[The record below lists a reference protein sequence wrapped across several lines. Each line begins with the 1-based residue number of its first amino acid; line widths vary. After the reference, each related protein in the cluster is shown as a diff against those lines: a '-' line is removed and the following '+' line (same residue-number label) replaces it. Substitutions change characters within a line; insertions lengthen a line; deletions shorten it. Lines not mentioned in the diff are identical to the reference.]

1 MQISPPNI
9 NVTSLSVQRLQ
20 TRRYCNFQF
29 SKKKAYL
36 IIVCLFSSLVLKLPP
51 LSGCSPEGGVGCMV
65 FTVTYYIYA
74 LWRGGG
80 HPISACYRCY
90 THYLLGLSRSY
101 YFLQNCSH
109 TNPFYDRSVTLGL
122 SAAFTV
128 SETTGSPPPST
139 DTLDKKL
146 YSS

>member
-1 MQISPPNI
+1 MQISPPDV
-9 NVTSLSVQRLQ
+9 NVTSLSVRRLQ

-74 LWRGGG
+74 LGGG
-80 HPISACYRCY
+80 GASDFSMLSLLY
-90 THYLLGLSRSY
+90 TLSTGTIKELLLPTKLFPLQILSMTEV
-101 YFLQNCSH
+101 L
-109 TNPFYDRSVTLGL
+109 L
-122 SAAFTV
+122 
-128 SETTGSPPPST
+128 
-139 DTLDKKL
+139 
-146 YSS
+146 